1 MVSTD
6 AGGSSR
12 AKGEGERERK
22 VERERGEGKEEGEEG
37 KVAGRPADSLSGRH
51 L

>member
-6 AGGSSR
+6 VGGSSR
-12 AKGEGERERK
+12 AKGEGEREGK
-22 VERERGEGKEEGEEG
+22 VERERGERQEDGEEG
-37 KVAGRPADSLSGRH
+37 KVAGRPADSLSGRR